1 MFEKEN
7 DTKQK
12 MENRERN
19 VVNQTS
25 LIAQVK
31 INVKE
36 KREKRWKENDVER
49 KKRLTI
55 GQNLKFKKND
65 GKETNVPHRAN

>member
-36 KREKRWKENDVER
+36 KREKR
-49 KKRLTI
+49 
-55 GQNLKFKKND
+55 
-65 GKETNVPHRAN
+65 